1 MKSLKLDMDGMEGD
15 FFVGSRLL
23 GIMAPV
29 KGYRFCWQLNRQM
42 RLDFRI
48 TNQIE
53 IPMMRKKREY
63 FFTVYECPEPN
74 KTIVHYLYNNQ
85 YDGEFLLPE
94 FRHLDFFWLL
104 KGDEISDLWMQ
115 EIMDSIK
122 SIAGVQL
129 VTELTHAKIR
139 HREHL
144 IF

>member
-1 MKSLKLDMDGMEGD
+1 MKLRLDNEYLECD
-15 FFVGSRLL
+15 FFEGSRLL
-23 GIMAPV
+23 GIVAPV

-53 IPMMRKKREY
+53 IKLAKKNREY
-63 FFTVYECPEPN
+63 FFTVYECVQSN
-74 KTIVHYLYNNQ
+74 KTLVHYLYNNQ
-85 YDGEFLLPE
+85 NDGEYLLPE

-104 KGDEISDLWMQ
+104 KGDSVSDELMN
-115 EIMDSIK
+115 ELLGNIRSIT
-122 SIAGVQL
+122 GVQL
-129 VTELTHAKIR
+129 VTELTQTKIK